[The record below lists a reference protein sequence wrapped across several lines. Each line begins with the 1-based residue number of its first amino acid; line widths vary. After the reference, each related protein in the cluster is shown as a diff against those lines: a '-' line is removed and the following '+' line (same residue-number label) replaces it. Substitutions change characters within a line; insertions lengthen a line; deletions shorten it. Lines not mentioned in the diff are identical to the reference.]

1 MKYLIVKRDMEI
13 NHIIQ
18 GQLIK
23 ISKAIKVIS
32 NIRIIGLTNENIT
45 KIMDFGKRTRG
56 VFVAIRKDMSER
68 TVLYGRKF

>member
-1 MKYLIVKRDMEI
+1 MEI

-23 ISKAIKVIS
+23 IGKAIKIIS
-32 NIRIIGLTNENIT
+32 NIRINGLTNENIT
-45 KIMDFGKRTRG
+45 KIMDFGKTTRG